1 MLILSKIIGDVVV
14 VVVEMMVSKL
24 VNQVEYVSER

>member
-1 MLILSKIIGDVVV
+1 MLILSKIIGDVV